1 MSKYL
6 DKKII
11 NRTKNGFGNDF
22 DLELNKKY
30 AINKIKSLAI
40 NENSITSN
48 FLNKNEILKVLD
60 NKKEIK
66 KNITLIRFLL
76 NTEIWFKVFF
86 NKQKF
91 I

>member
-1 MSKYL
+1 M
-6 DKKII
+6 
-11 NRTKNGFGNDF
+11 
-22 DLELNKKY
+22 DLAMISIWNLTKKY

-40 NENSITSN
+40 NDNSITSN

-66 KNITLIRFLL
+66 KYNFNKIFLL

>member
-1 MSKYL
+1 MIKKYL
-6 DKKII
+6 TEK
-11 NRTKNGFGNDF
+11 KNGFGNDF

-30 AINKIKSLAI
+30 AIDKIKSLAK
-40 NENSITSN
+40 NQNSITSN
-48 FLNKNEILKVLD
+48 FLNKKEIFKVLD
-60 NKKEIK
+60 DKKEIE